1 MIEKKTLQFLSELK
15 KNNVKE
21 WFDANRSR
29 YDAAKENMNGVFA
42 ELITEMGKFDKDIA
56 VLPLKDCTYRIN
68 RDVRFSKDKTPYK
81 TNIAAYF
88 AKGGK
93 KSDASGYYLHTEPGG
108 AFIGAGCW
116 WPHAKLLSAIR
127 QEIDYNFKNWQ
138 KVLSEKQFR
147 KVFGDG
153 VLKIH
158 TLQRAP
164 KGYEENNPAIEFL
177 KLKSF
182 NVIQKFTDAEML
194 QKDFVKLTAVKFK
207 TVKPMINFLNKALH
221 EGDE

>member
-29 YDAAKENMNGVFA
+29 YDAAKENVNGVFEA
-42 ELITEMGKFDKDIA
+42 LIKEMGKFDTDIA
-56 VLPLKDCTYRIN
+56 VLQLKNCTYRIN
-68 RDVRFSKDKTPYK
+68 RDIRFSKDKTPYK

-93 KSDASGYYLHTEPGG
+93 KTDASGYYLHIEPGG

-116 WPHAKLLSAIR
+116 WPHAALLKATR
-127 QEIDYNFKNWQ
+127 QEIDYNFEEWKKIIGEKNF
-138 KVLSEKQFR
+138 KKIFT
-147 KVFGDG
+147 DG
-153 VLKIH
+153 ISKKD

-164 KGYEENNPAIEFL
+164 KGYEENNPAIEFM
-177 KLKSF
+177 KLKGF
-182 NVIQKFTDAEML
+182 NVIQKFGDAEML
-194 QKDFVKLTAVKFK
+194 HKDFVKNTATKFK
-207 TVKPMINFLNKALH
+207 TVKPMIDFLNNVLP
-221 EGDE
+221 ET

>member
-1 MIEKKTLQFLSELK
+1 MIEKQTLKFLSELK
-15 KNNVKE
+15 EHNVKE
-21 WFDANRSR
+21 WFDANRKR
-29 YDAAKENMNGVFA
+29 YDAAKENVNSVFE
-42 ELITEMGKFDKDIA
+42 ELIKEIGKFDKDIA
-56 VLPLKDCTYRIN
+56 ALQLKDCTYRIN

-81 TNIAAYF
+81 NNIAAYF

-93 KSDASGYYLHTEPGG
+93 KTDASGYYLHIEPGG

-116 WPHAKLLSAIR
+116 WPHTKLLAATR
-127 QEIDYNFKNWQ
+127 QEIDYNFKDWQ
-138 KVLSEKQFR
+138 KILTEKQFK

-164 KGYEENNPAIEFL
+164 KGYEESNPAIEFI

-182 NVIQKFTDAEML
+182 NVIQKFPDGEMM
-194 QKDFVKLTAVKFK
+194 QKGFAKNTAAKFK
-207 TVKPMINFLNKALH
+207 TVKPMVDFLNNAVH
-221 EGDE
+221 ETE

>member
-1 MIEKKTLQFLSELK
+1 MIEKQTLKFLSELK
-15 KNNVKE
+15 EHNVKE
-21 WFDANRSR
+21 WFDANRKR
-29 YDAAKENMNGVFA
+29 YDAAKENVNSVFE
-42 ELITEMGKFDKDIA
+42 ELIKEIGKFDKDIA
-56 VLPLKDCTYRIN
+56 ALQLKDCTYRIN

-81 TNIAAYF
+81 NNIAAYF

-93 KSDASGYYLHTEPGG
+93 KTDASGYYLHIEPGG

-116 WPHAKLLSAIR
+116 WPHTKLLAATR
-127 QEIDYNFKNWQ
+127 QEIDYNFKDWQ
-138 KVLSEKQFR
+138 KILAEKQFK

-164 KGYEENNPAIEFL
+164 KGYEENNPAIEFI

-182 NVIQKFTDAEML
+182 NVIQKFPDGEMM
-194 QKDFVKLTAVKFK
+194 QKDFAKNTAAKFK
-207 TVKPMINFLNKALH
+207 TVKPMIDFLNNAVH
-221 EGDE
+221 ETE

>member
-1 MIEKKTLQFLSELK
+1 MIEKQTLKFLSELK
-15 KNNVKE
+15 EHNVKE
-21 WFDANRSR
+21 WFDANRKR
-29 YDAAKENMNGVFA
+29 YDAAKENVNSVFE
-42 ELITEMGKFDKDIA
+42 ELIKEIGKFDKDIA
-56 VLPLKDCTYRIN
+56 ALQLKDCTYRIN

-81 TNIAAYF
+81 NNIAAYF

-93 KSDASGYYLHTEPGG
+93 KTDASGYYLHIEPGG

-127 QEIDYNFKNWQ
+127 QEIDYNFKDWQ

-164 KGYEENNPAIEFL
+164 KGYEENNPAIEFI

-182 NVIQKFTDAEML
+182 NVIQKFSDGEML
-194 QKDFVKLTAVKFK
+194 QKDFVKFTAVKFK
-207 TVKPMINFLNKALH
+207 TVKPMIDFLNNALH
-221 EGDE
+221 EADE

>member
-1 MIEKKTLQFLSELK
+1 MIEKQTLKFLSELK
-15 KNNVKE
+15 EHNVKE
-21 WFDANRSR
+21 WFDANRKR
-29 YDAAKENMNGVFA
+29 YDAAKDNVNSVF
-42 ELITEMGKFDKDIA
+42 EEMIKEMGKFDNDIA

-88 AKGGK
+88 ARGGK
-93 KSDASGYYLHTEPGG
+93 KTDHSGYYLHIEPGG

-127 QEIDYNFKNWQ
+127 QEIDYNFEEWQ
-138 KVLSEKQFR
+138 KILSEKQFK
-147 KVFGDG
+147 KVFADG
-153 VLKIH
+153 ILKTD

-164 KGYEENNPAIEFL
+164 KGYEENNPAIEFI

-182 NVIQKFTDAEML
+182 NVIQKFTDEEMM
-194 QKDFVKLTAVKFK
+194 QKDFVKLTAAKFK
-207 TVKPMINFLNKALH
+207 TVKPMIDFLNNAVH
-221 EGDE
+221 ESES